1 MKRSAA
7 DERFSSGNE
16 PKIARVSSLQ
26 YLAKRALPEGVEVP
40 EVVQYSAGVA
50 AMGRPDPIVT
60 EHDFIPKRY
69 PQKERHTE
77 NNIAYEIRAANPW
90 GDFPPFRAQYMRYE
104 LMPELAVFPYYVPTH
119 YSWPGGWEPP
129 Q

>member
-40 EVVQYSAGVA
+40 
-50 AMGRPDPIVT
+50 
-60 EHDFIPKRY
+60 
-69 PQKERHTE
+69 
-77 NNIAYEIRAANPW
+77 
-90 GDFPPFRAQYMRYE
+90 
-104 LMPELAVFPYYVPTH
+104 
-119 YSWPGGWEPP
+119 
-129 Q
+129 